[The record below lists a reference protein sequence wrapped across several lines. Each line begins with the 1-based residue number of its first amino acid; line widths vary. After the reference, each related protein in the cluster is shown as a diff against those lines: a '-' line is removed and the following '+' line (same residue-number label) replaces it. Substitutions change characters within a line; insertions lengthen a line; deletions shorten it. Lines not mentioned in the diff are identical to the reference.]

1 MAEINTQNVQIYL
14 VDDDE
19 LQLKIIRNKF
29 LTSTDYQLRTF
40 TSGEEFLETIIRK
53 PLNKWLHHIVIL
65 DFQLHST
72 SNHDAKNGLEILQI
86 LKGINPAIQVIMLS
100 GVSDE
105 DIQQKATRF
114 GAVEFIRKNENSFT
128 RINNAIKWIISSNDL
143 KRKQR
148 ASKMA
153 LGLFLSVLGSAAILV
168 VTLYLLYPDWFKV

>member
-1 MAEINTQNVQIYL
+1 
-14 VDDDE
+14 
-19 LQLKIIRNKF
+19 
-29 LTSTDYQLRTF
+29 
-40 TSGEEFLETIIRK
+40 
-53 PLNKWLHHIVIL
+53 
-65 DFQLHST
+65 
-72 SNHDAKNGLEILQI
+72 
-86 LKGINPAIQVIMLS
+86 MLS